1 MKSLYIIAFLAVSI
15 SVYAQ
20 ENKKT
25 PESEDQAQ
33 VVKQLREREA
43 QLAKSAQENAPQKQ
57 TVTTLASEQG
67 LEVKKQDTKAPAST
81 SNNASGK
88 LLPNTA
94 TLAELKASIPNRQAT
109 RTGTV
114 HSRNTNSNVVGLP
127 NTATLE
133 EIKKTIPKN

>member
-1 MKSLYIIAFLAVSI
+1 MKSLYIISFLALSVSA
-15 SVYAQ
+15 YAQ
-20 ENKKT
+20 ENKKVQ
-25 PESEDQAQ
+25 ESEDQAQ

-43 QLAKSAQENAPQKQ
+43 QQAKDLLENTPKKQ

-67 LEVKKQDTKAPAST
+67 LEVKKQDTKAQNSS
-81 SNNASGK
+81 SNNSSGK

-94 TLAELKASIPNRQAT
+94 TLAEIKASIPNRQVS
-109 RTGTV
+109 RTSTANPGKT
-114 HSRNTNSNVVGLP
+114 SSNLVGLP

>member
-1 MKSLYIIAFLAVSI
+1 MKSLYIITFLALSI

-43 QLAKSAQENAPQKQ
+43 QLTKASQENAPKKQ
-57 TVTTLASEQG
+57 NVTTLASEQG
-67 LEVKKQDTKAPAST
+67 LELKKQDTKAQASN
-81 SNNASGK
+81 SNNTSGK

-94 TLAELKASIPNRQAT
+94 TLAEIKASIPNRQT
-109 RTGTV
+109 SRTSTAN
-114 HSRNTNSNVVGLP
+114 SRNTNRNVVGLP

>member
-1 MKSLYIIAFLAVSI
+1 MKSLYIIVFLALGVSI
-15 SVYAQ
+15 YAQ
-20 ENKKT
+20 ENKKA

-43 QLAKSAQENAPQKQ
+43 QLAKASQENAPKKQ
-57 TVTTLASEQG
+57 NVTTLASEQG
-67 LEVKKQDTKAPAST
+67 LEVKKQDVKAQSSN
-81 SNNASGK
+81 SNNTSGQ

-94 TLAELKASIPNRQAT
+94 TLDEMKASIPNRQGS
-109 RTGTV
+109 RTSTAN
-114 HSRNTNSNVVGLP
+114 SRNTNRNVVGLP

>member
-1 MKSLYIIAFLAVSI
+1 MKSLYTIAFLALSM

-20 ENKKT
+20 ENKKAQ
-25 PESEDQAQ
+25 ESEDQAQ

-43 QLAKSAQENAPQKQ
+43 QQAKDLQENTPKKQ
-57 TVTTLASEQG
+57 AVTTLASEQG
-67 LEVKKQDTKAPAST
+67 LEVKKQETKAQNSS
-81 SNNASGK
+81 SNNSSGK

-94 TLAELKASIPNRQAT
+94 TLAEIKASIPNRQVS
-109 RTGTV
+109 RTSTGK
-114 HSRNTNSNVVGLP
+114 TNSNVVGLP

>member
-1 MKSLYIIAFLAVSI
+1 MKSLYIIAFLALGVSI
-15 SVYAQ
+15 YAQ
-20 ENKKT
+20 ENKKA

-43 QLAKSAQENAPQKQ
+43 QLAKASQENAPKKQ
-57 TVTTLASEQG
+57 NVTTLASEQG
-67 LEVKKQDTKAPAST
+67 LEVKKQDVKAQSSN
-81 SNNASGK
+81 SNNTSGQ

-94 TLAELKASIPNRQAT
+94 TLDEMKASIPNRQGSRAN
-109 RTGTV
+109 TV
-114 HSRNTNSNVVGLP
+114 NSRNTNRNVVGLP